1 MDFDIGA
8 SLQFHVSPGE
18 HPVKDHPRMETVV
31 LPNALDESAI
41 SKHEN
46 LHNYKQLHILHD
58 QKSTMDRLK
67 MSTPVKAARCCQ

>member
-8 SLQFHVSPGE
+8 LRWSQVAPGE
-18 HPVKDHPRMETVV
+18 YPVKDHPRLETVV
-31 LPNALDESAI
+31 SPNALDESAI

-58 QKSTMDRLK
+58 LKSTMDRLK
-67 MSTPVKAARCCQ
+67 MSTPVKAARCYQ

>member
-8 SLQFHVSPGE
+8 LLQSQVSPGE
-18 HPVKDHPRMETVV
+18 HPVKDHPRLETAVF
-31 LPNALDESAI
+31 PNALDEYAI

-58 QKSTMDRLK
+58 LKSTMDRLK
-67 MSTPVKAARCCQ
+67 MSTPVMAARCCQ